1 MNFRTKIF
9 LGSSFL
15 RALLFNKRSPL
26 VVSWSI
32 TERCN
37 SSCQYCN
44 VGRTE
49 SPELST
55 GQVIDIIDSLKSL
68 GTKLIKFTGGEPL
81 LREDI
86 VEIINHTHSRGF
98 VVILSTN
105 GILFPEKIKKIK
117 KLDGVTFSLD
127 GPEEI
132 HDRIRGRGSYEKTIE
147 AIKTAKDKR
156 IPISISAT
164 LNSLNLE
171 SIDHLLDCGKRFD
184 SKVYFQ
190 PAIRTLLYGKE
201 MNPISPD
208 VDGYRRAVLLLM
220 DLKRRRNSI
229 GNSMAGLKHLY
240 HWPDKTQ
247 INCMAGKI
255 IVRIDAAGNIFSC
268 PRSKKEENPP
278 NILKMG
284 LKSCFKGLTSP
295 NCRDC
300 WCSAFVEI
308 NMISRLNVGCIAD
321 ALQHNFFIAAA
332 RVKMPRVK

>member
-1 MNFRTKIF
+1 MDFRARLF
-9 LGSSFL
+9 LGSSYL
-15 RALLFNKRSPL
+15 RALLFNERSPL
-26 VVSWSI
+26 LVSWFI

-37 SSCQYCN
+37 LSCLHCSA
-44 VGRTE
+44 GRTK

-55 GQVIDIIDSLKSL
+55 GQVIDIIDSLKNL

-81 LREDI
+81 LREDM
-86 VEIINHTHSRGF
+86 VEIINQTHSRGLSVF
-98 VVILSTN
+98 LSTN
-105 GILFPEKIKKIK
+105 GILFPEKVNEIN
-117 KLDGVTFSLD
+117 KLDGVTLSLD

-132 HDRIRGRGSYEKTIE
+132 HDHIRGRGSYGKTIE

-156 IPISISAT
+156 IPLSISAT

-171 SIDHLLDCGKRFD
+171 SINHLLDCGKKFD

-190 PAIRTLLYGKE
+190 PATKTMLYGKE
-201 MNPISPD
+201 MNPVSPD
-208 VDGYRRAVLLLM
+208 IDGYRRAVLLLM
-220 DLKRRRNSI
+220 DLKKKRNPI

-255 IVRIDAAGNIFSC
+255 IIRIDSGGNIFPC
-268 PRSKKEENPP
+268 PRFAKEENPP
-278 NILKMG
+278 NILKRG
-284 LKSCFKGLTSP
+284 LKSCFEGLTSP

-308 NMISRLNVGCIAD
+308 NMISGLNTGSIAD
-321 ALQHNFFIAAA
+321 ALEYNSLHHSSA
-332 RVKMPRVK
+332 P